1 MNSNCLFLSVMEKS
15 EDLEFEVIDWYEKG
29 RRYMLDGSH
38 SKAIR
43 AFNLAIDH
51 KINCART
58 YFERGVCH
66 YRLGNYLQAASD
78 LEAAALLGCKDAFFW
93 SKYETK
99 ESRNTDDDALL

>member
-1 MNSNCLFLSVMEKS
+1 MDSNCLFSGVMEKS
-15 EDLEFEVIDWYEKG
+15 EDSEIEVIDWYEKG

-43 AFNLAIDH
+43 AFNLAIDN